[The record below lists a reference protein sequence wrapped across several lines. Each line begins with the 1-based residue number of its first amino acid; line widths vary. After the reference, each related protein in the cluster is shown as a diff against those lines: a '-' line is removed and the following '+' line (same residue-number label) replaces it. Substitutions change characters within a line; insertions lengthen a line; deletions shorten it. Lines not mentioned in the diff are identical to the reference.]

1 MDNLKKVRVPDLGG
15 SSSVPVI
22 ELLIAIGDTVA
33 VDQSIV
39 TLESDKATMEVPS
52 PVSGT
57 VRELKA
63 RVGDTLSEGD
73 LVALIEVAGGDVV
86 AAPVVETPVTEAK
99 TEPAPPPP
107 PPAVVPV
114 APPAVRENPAVTTGD
129 APHAGPAVRQLA
141 RQLGVPLAQIE
152 GTGRGGRIVRED
164 VTDHVKRTLSG
175 NNSAPSGIAPT
186 AFTGGSNLL
195 PWPKIDFAK
204 FGEIEEQ
211 ALGRIPKLSAANLAR
226 NWAVIPHVTQHE
238 QADITDLESFRVALN
253 KEADATRLTL
263 LAFLMKASAILLRAF
278 PRFNASLDAGGD
290 TLTLKKYVHIGFAAD
305 TPQGLVVPVVRD
317 VDRKGLRQIAE
328 ETASLALKAREGQ
341 LTASD
346 MQGGCFTISS
356 LGGIGGTAF
365 TPIVNAPEVA
375 ILGVSK
381 AAMQPLWDGDTFQP
395 RLMLPLSLSYDHRVI
410 DGAQAARFSTSLARL
425 LADFRRVLL

>member
-1 MDNLKKVRVPDLGG
+1 MDNLKEVRVPDLGG
-15 SSSVPVI
+15 SSNVPVI

-73 LVALIEVAGGDVV
+73 LVALIEVAGGDAV
-86 AAPVVETPVTEAK
+86 APPVVETPVTETK

-107 PPAVVPV
+107 AVEAV
-114 APPAVRENPAVTTGD
+114 APPVVRESPAVTPGD

-141 RQLGVPLAQIE
+141 RQLGVPLAQVE

-175 NNSAPSGIAPT
+175 SDSASLDIGPT

-211 ALGRIPKLSAANLAR
+211 ALGRIPKLSAANLTR

-253 KEADATRLTL
+253 KESDATRLTL
-263 LAFLMKASAILLRAF
+263 LAYLMKASAVLLRTF
-278 PRFNASLDAGGD
+278 PRFNASLDASGD

-341 LTASD
+341 LTAAD

-381 AAMQPLWDGDTFQP
+381 AAMQPLWDGGTFQP

-410 DGAQAARFSTSLARL
+410 DGAEAARFSTSLARL

>member
-1 MDNLKKVRVPDLGG
+1 MDNLKEVRVPDLGG
-15 SSSVPVI
+15 SSNVPVI

-73 LVALIEVAGGDVV
+73 LVAMIEVAGGDAV
-86 AAPVVETPVTEAK
+86 AAPVVEATVAEAK

-107 PPAVVPV
+107 PAVEPV
-114 APPAVRENPAVTTGD
+114 APPVVRENPTITPGD

-141 RQLGVPLAQIE
+141 RQLGVPLAQVE

-175 NNSAPSGIAPT
+175 HESASSGIAPT
-186 AFTGGSNLL
+186 AFTGGPNLL

-211 ALGRIPKLSAANLAR
+211 VLGRIPKLSAANLAR
-226 NWAVIPHVTQHE
+226 NWAVIPHVTQHD
-238 QADITDLESFRVALN
+238 QADITDLESFRIALN

-263 LAFLMKASAILLRAF
+263 LAFLMKASASLLRTF
-278 PRFNASLDAGGD
+278 PRFNASLDASGD

-381 AAMQPLWDGDTFQP
+381 AAMQPLWNGDTFQP

-410 DGAQAARFSTSLARL
+410 DGAEAARFSTSLARL